1 MKSLIRFLSA
11 SSTCLMT
18 SSPIRLAQG
27 RLQRESVRLVSAFV
41 AALAFGLIAC
51 GEETTENVTNINQMG
66 LDVVASVKDLPECT
80 SDNDGSMAFVKKENG
95 TRVCVDGDWV
105 ASSDTVFV
113 SSGEISCKTVE
124 LSDKS
129 GLKIVCNGD
138 SIGVVLNGEKGDKGD
153 DGAPGANGKDGA
165 PGAKGDKGNDGVN
178 GTNGTNGTDGHD
190 GVGCSIGN
198 RTDSTVAIVCGADT
212 VMVNIGSHTA
222 ESEECE
228 EIEAEDCI
236 APSDEVSLSG
246 VSQKGPFISGT
257 DVTAYEL
264 QNGRSLKQT
273 GKTFG
278 GKIENDDGLF
288 NIKTVSLMSNYV
300 YIVADGFYRNEVTGE
315 NSGTSIKLR
324 AITNLRNR
332 NMANINLLTHLEY
345 DRVQYLVT
353 VMDSSVLKAKMAAE
367 KEIFSTFNINNFG
380 FIGFAEDFNIFQ
392 KGEGN
397 AALLAISILLQG
409 DRSES
414 GLTNLLTNFSIDLRK
429 DGSWDDSTT
438 RAKMADWA
446 MQADTSGKL
455 GTIRGY
461 VKGWGLGDGTV
472 PDFEK
477 YVRTFWSVEN
487 GLGVCGSSENPIGT
501 VKHISNPRSEYYA
514 KDYFSA
520 DTAGRKL
527 RFICVDADSAK
538 WRVATEIEMDRF
550 GWNPDND
557 SSGTLLSGP
566 ITGKMMTWD
575 ADTLRYADSAEIAW
589 NRGCVSYIYDSSY
602 VLGNQLSHYKCDDGQ
617 WSFDVDGST
626 GSAWTSYGD
635 YKTIAIGQ
643 QMWMAENLSIGY
655 MVDGTKYG
663 YTCWKDSCSK
673 YKRPRGYY
681 YTWAAA
687 MDSAGNNYNDGGKG
701 CGYHSAGCKPTYPV
715 RGICP
720 SGWHLPDTS
729 DWRAFFD
736 AVGGMDVA
744 GKVLKT
750 TSGWYKN
757 GNGTD
762 AYGFSAVPTGWATSS
777 NTIPTTG
784 DSLAYFWTSTK
795 AISYSR
801 YYVKLS
807 YKEDNA
813 MLLNSDTDYRF
824 NVRCVKN

>member
-11 SSTCLMT
+11 SSTCLMS

-27 RLQRESVRLVSAFV
+27 RLQRGSVRLVSAFV

-178 GTNGTNGTDGHD
+178 GTNGTNGKDGHD
-190 GVGCSIGN
+190 GVGCSIGGQ
-198 RTDSTVAIVCGADT
+198 TDSLVTIVCGADT
-212 VMVNIGSHTA
+212 VTVNIGSHSA

-288 NIKTVSLMSNYV
+288 NIKTVSLKSNYV

-332 NMANINLLTHLEY
+332 DMANINLLTHLEY

-367 KEIFSTFNINNFG
+367 KEIFSTFNINNSG
-380 FIGFAEDFNIFQ
+380 FKGFAEDFNIFQ

-538 WRVATEIEMDRF
+538 WRVATEIESDKYAWISEN
-550 GWNPDND
+550 GSEPDVN
-557 SSGTLLSGP
+557 GTLLIGP
-566 ITGKMMTWD
+566 FTGDTMVWD
-575 ADTLRYADSAEIAW
+575 ADTLRYADSSEIAW
-589 NRGCVSYIYDSSY
+589 NIGCVSYYKDTNVVMGVLKSNYTCTSNGWEFDSVNVITDTADGKTY
-602 VLGNQLSHYKCDDGQ
+602 RTIKIGNQY
-617 WSFDVDGST
+617 
-626 GSAWTSYGD
+626 
-635 YKTIAIGQ
+635 
-643 QMWMAENLSIGY
+643 WMAENMSRELTSGSYCYDSKQQNCLIYGRLYTIG
-655 MVDGTKYG
+655 
-663 YTCWKDSCSK
+663 
-673 YKRPRGYY
+673 
-681 YTWAAA
+681 AA
-687 MDSAGNNYNDGGKG
+687 K
-701 CGYHSAGCKPTYPV
+701 T
-715 RGICP
+715 ICP
-720 SGWHLPDTS
+720 ERWRLPSND
-729 DWRAFFD
+729 DWTTLFN
-736 AVGGMDVA
+736 AVGGIDGA
-744 GKVLKT
+744 GRMLK
-750 TSGWYKN
+750 SSYMN
-757 GNGTD
+757 GDNR
-762 AYGFSAVPTGWATSS
+762 YGFDALPGGYYGPA
-777 NTIPTTG
+777 TTG
-784 DSLAYFWTSTK
+784 LGVGNSYYNVENQAYFWSSTS
-795 AISYSR
+795 SPSDYP
-801 YYVKLS
+801 YYVLLGK
-807 YKEDNA
+807 
-813 MLLNSDTDYRF
+813 LLNYAQLNVSSSSSAMRLS
-824 NVRCVKN
+824 VRCVMD

>member
-11 SSTCLMT
+11 SSTCLMS

-27 RLQRESVRLVSAFV
+27 RLQRGSVRLVSAFV

-153 DGAPGANGKDGA
+153 NGAPGANGKDGA

-178 GTNGTNGTDGHD
+178 GTNGKDGHD
-190 GVGCSIGN
+190 GVGCSIGGQ
-198 RTDSTVAIVCGADT
+198 TDSLVTIVCGADT
-212 VMVNIGSHTA
+212 VTVNIGSHSA

-288 NIKTVSLMSNYV
+288 NIKTVSLKSNYV

-332 NMANINLLTHLEY
+332 DMANINLLTHLEY

-367 KEIFSTFNINNFG
+367 KEIFSTFNINNSG
-380 FIGFAEDFNIFQ
+380 FKGFAEDFNIFQ

-414 GLTNLLTNFSIDLRK
+414 SLTNLLTNFSIDLRK

-461 VKGWGLGDGTV
+461 VQGWGLGDGTV

-487 GLGVCGSSENPIGT
+487 GLGVCGTSENPIGT
-501 VKHISNPRSEYYA
+501 VKHISNPRSGYYA
-514 KDYFSA
+514 KDYYSA

-550 GWNPDND
+550 DWNPDND
-557 SSGTLLSGP
+557 SSGTLLSGL

-575 ADTLRYADSAEIAW
+575 ADTLRYANNNEIDLEK
-589 NRGCVSYIYDSSY
+589 GCVSYIKGKFYK
-602 VLGNQLSHYKCDDGQ
+602 LGGSTRYSKCTDDG
-617 WSFDVDGST
+617 WIVASDGTT
-626 GSAWTSYGD
+626 GTVKDTDGKVYR
-635 YKTIAIGQ
+635 TVAINDQ
-643 QMWMAENLSIGY
+643 LWMAENLNKDIDNSFCY
-655 MVDGTKYG
+655 NNVSENCDMYG
-663 YTCWKDSCSK
+663 RLYSWS
-673 YKRPRGYY
+673 G
-681 YTWAAA
+681 A
-687 MDSAGNNYNDGGKG
+687 MDSAGVYSTNGKG
-701 CGYHSAGCKPTYPV
+701 CGLESDCTPTYPV

-720 SGWHLPDTS
+720 EGWHLP
-729 DWRAFFD
+729 
-736 AVGGMDVA
+736 
-744 GKVLKT
+744 
-750 TSGWYKN
+750 
-757 GNGTD
+757 
-762 AYGFSAVPTGWATSS
+762 SS
-777 NTIPTTG
+777 
-784 DSLAYFWTSTK
+784 
-795 AISYSR
+795 
-801 YYVKLS
+801 
-807 YKEDNA
+807 E
-813 MLLNSDTDYRF
+813 
-824 NVRCVKN
+824 

>member
-1 MKSLIRFLSA
+1 MKSLTRFLSA
-11 SSTCLMT
+11 SSTCLMS

-27 RLQRESVRLVSAFV
+27 RLQRGSVRLVSAFV

-288 NIKTVSLMSNYV
+288 NIKTVSLKSNYV

-332 NMANINLLTHLEY
+332 DMANINLLTHLEY

-353 VMDSSVLKAKMAAE
+353 VKDSSVLRAKMAAAN
-367 KEIFSTFNINNFG
+367 EIFSTFNINNFG

-461 VKGWGLGDGTV
+461 VQGWGLGDGTV

-487 GLGVCGSSENPIGT
+487 GLGVCGTSENPIGT
-501 VKHISNPRSEYYA
+501 VKHISNPRSGYYA
-514 KDYFSA
+514 KDYYSA

-550 GWNPDND
+550 GWNPVND

-575 ADTLRYADSAEIAW
+575 ADTLRYANNNEIDQEK
-589 NRGCVSYIYDSSY
+589 GCVSYIKGKFYK
-602 VLGNQLSHYKCDDGQ
+602 LGGLTRYSKCTDDG
-617 WSFDVDGST
+617 WIVASDGTT
-626 GSAWTSYGD
+626 GTVKDTDGKVYR
-635 YKTIAIGQ
+635 TVAINDQ
-643 QMWMAENLSIGY
+643 LWMAENLNKDIDNSFCY
-655 MVDGTKYG
+655 NNVSENCDMYG
-663 YTCWKDSCSK
+663 RLYSWS
-673 YKRPRGYY
+673 G
-681 YTWAAA
+681 A
-687 MDSAGNNYNDGGKG
+687 MDSAGVYSTNGKG
-701 CGYHSAGCKPTYPV
+701 CGLESDCTPTYPV

-720 SGWHLPDTS
+720 EGWHLPS
-729 DWRAFFD
+729 SEEFLALLSY
-736 AVGGMDVA
+736 AGGGATA
-744 GKVLKT
+744 GHKLKSRT
-750 TSGWYKN
+750 GWESNK
-757 GNGTD
+757 NGTD
-762 AYGFSAVPTGWATSS
+762 EYGFTLYPTGFRWNGAEDDFGHLTNNAYLWSSSFATYS
-777 NTIPTTG
+777 NTDASFLGVDRDENYVTVG
-784 DSLAYFWTSTK
+784 SGYNAKY
-795 AISYSR
+795 YS
-801 YYVKLS
+801 
-807 YKEDNA
+807 
-813 MLLNSDTDYRF
+813 
-824 NVRCVKN
+824 VRCLQDD

>member
-1 MKSLIRFLSA
+1 MKSLNRFLSA
-11 SSTCLMT
+11 SSTCLMS

-27 RLQRESVRLVSAFV
+27 RLQRGSVRLVSAFV

-332 NMANINLLTHLEY
+332 DMANINLLTHLEY

-367 KEIFSTFNINNFG
+367 KEIFSTFNINNSG
-380 FIGFAEDFNIFQ
+380 FKGFAEDFNIFQ

-461 VKGWGLGDGTV
+461 VKGWGLGDGAV

-487 GLGVCGSSENPIGT
+487 GLGVCGTSENPIGT
-501 VKHISNPRSEYYA
+501 VKHISNPRSGYYA
-514 KDYFSA
+514 KDYYSA

-538 WRVATEIEMDRF
+538 WRVATEIEEDRF
-550 GWNPDND
+550 DWNPVND
-557 SSGTLLSGP
+557 SSGTLRPGP
-566 ITGKMMTWD
+566 VTGKMMVWD
-575 ADTLRYADSAEIAW
+575 ADTLRYANNNEIDLEK
-589 NRGCVSYIYDSSY
+589 GCVSYIKGKFYK
-602 VLGNQLSHYKCDDGQ
+602 LGGSTRYSKCTDDG
-617 WSFDVDGST
+617 WIVASDGTT
-626 GSAWTSYGD
+626 GTVKDTDGKVYR
-635 YKTIAIGQ
+635 TVAINDQ
-643 QMWMAENLSIGY
+643 LWMAENLNKDIDNSFCY
-655 MVDGTKYG
+655 NNVSENCDMYG
-663 YTCWKDSCSK
+663 RLYSWS
-673 YKRPRGYY
+673 G
-681 YTWAAA
+681 A
-687 MDSAGNNYNDGGKG
+687 MDSAGVYSTNGKG
-701 CGYHSAGCKPTYPV
+701 CGLESDCTPTYPV

-720 SGWHLPDTS
+720 EGWHLPS
-729 DWRAFFD
+729 SEEFLALLSY
-736 AVGGMDVA
+736 AGGGATA
-744 GKVLKT
+744 GHKLKSRT
-750 TSGWYKN
+750 GWESNK
-757 GNGTD
+757 NGTD
-762 AYGFSAVPTGWATSS
+762 EYGFTLYPTGFRWNGAEDDFGHLTNNAYLWSSSFATYN
-777 NTIPTTG
+777 NTDASFLG
-784 DSLAYFWTSTK
+784 VDRDE
-795 AISYSR
+795 YSVTVWSGYNAK
-801 YYVKLS
+801 YYS
-807 YKEDNA
+807 
-813 MLLNSDTDYRF
+813 
-824 NVRCVKN
+824 VRCLQDD